1 MKCAKKC
8 IETLVILCCVA
19 FGWTPVLAYVS
30 EGPCVDAD
38 NNHLK
43 VSGFINSSEVDY
55 KLKMDNADDLN
66 IEVERKF
73 IGVSLTK
80 RLNKKMDIYGS
91 LGYLFD
97 GSLKPDRRYDYDLD
111 SGYFL
116 SAGARYMMVQSG
128 NVSAHIFGQLDY
140 ILEEQFSSS
149 SNGFDYD
156 MEFDGYELSIGGTI
170 RFQINNDFSTYAGIS
185 FVPLADT
192 TFDAERT
199 GGGPTIKSDGDLERD
214 DDLGLKVGAS
224 YLIDKQ
230 WSIRGEADFVSE
242 KAFVLSAGM
251 KF

>member
-1 MKCAKKC
+1 MKCAKKW
-8 IETLVILCCVA
+8 IGTLVILCCVA

-38 NNHLK
+38 NNNLK

-55 KLKMDNADDLN
+55 KLKFDDGGELDT
-66 IEVERKF
+66 EVERKF
-73 IGVSLTK
+73 IGIGLTK
-80 RLNKKMDIYGS
+80 RVNKKMDIYGS

-97 GSLKPDRRYDYDLD
+97 GSLKPEGGDDFDLD

-140 ILEEQFSSS
+140 ILEEQFSRS
-149 SNGFDYD
+149 SNGVDFD
-156 MEFDGYELSIGGTI
+156 MEFDGYELSIGGAI
-170 RFQINNDFSTYAGIS
+170 RLQINNNFSTYAGIS

-192 TFDAERT
+192 TMDAEVR
-199 GGGPTIKSDGDLERD
+199 GGGLTLNGGGDLERD
-214 DDLGLKVGAS
+214 DDLGFKVGAS

-230 WSIRGEADFVSE
+230 WSIRGEADFVSDN
-242 KAFVLSAGM
+242 AFVLSAGM